1 MIHCSFNPIP
11 AFDVG
16 NSEGLAGN
24 NRQRTSSASCPA
36 KCVGIKMR
44 WGMIGLWHFP
54 FSPVAGSLCDLTAAG
69 DRRYFR
75 ACATPNVFSNGL
87 TKPVP
92 ACVSGS
98 IRGRA
103 RAARR
108 SPGISSSR
116 SIEETAVWAAAFKP
130 NMAYFEAMGI
140 EGIRLLEDLLAAM
153 PEDVP
158 VILDAKRSDIGETQ
172 KYYAQGY
179 FGGWNVDAVT
189 LNPFL
194 GYDSIE
200 PFLDWEGKGIY
211 LLAVTSNAG
220 SADFQRQKLADG
232 RSVFELV
239 TALGER
245 AKAEGRKTDVG
256 YVVGLTNAAD
266 VLEKIPDA
274 PLLVPGLGAQGGDL
288 ASLAA
293 AARSAPDVIN
303 VSRGILYAGDERGF
317 GERAQ
322 DWAEK
327 IAAAYGK

>member
-1 MIHCSFNPIP
+1 MRFTEKLQLRVEST
-11 AFDVG
+11 G
-16 NSEGLAGN
+16 SRL
-24 NRQRTSSASCPA
+24 
-36 KCVGIKMR
+36 CVGLDPR
-44 WGMIGLWHFP
+44 PGDQG
-54 FSPVAGSLCDLTAAG
+54 AAHAK
-69 DRRYFR
+69 DFLLRVI
-75 ACATPNVFSNGL
+75 A
-87 TKPVP
+87 
-92 ACVSGS
+92 
-98 IRGRA
+98 
-103 RAARR
+103 
-108 SPGISSSR
+108 
-116 SIEETAVWAAAFKP
+116 ETSDYAAAFKP

-140 EGIRLLEDLLAAM
+140 EGIRVLEQILAAI
-153 PEDVP
+153 PAGIP
-158 VILDAKRSDIGETQ
+158 IILDAKRSDIGETQ

-179 FGGWNVDAVT
+179 FAGWKVDAVT

-200 PFLDWEGKGIY
+200 PFLDWAGRGIY
-211 LLAVTSNAG
+211 LLAVTSNPG

-245 AKAEGRKTDVG
+245 AKDEGRATDVG

-266 VLEKIPDA
+266 VLEKMPDA

-293 AARSAPDVIN
+293 AARRAPDVIN
-303 VSRGILYAGDERGF
+303 VSRGILYAGDDRSF
-317 GERAQ
+317 AERAR

>member
-1 MIHCSFNPIP
+1 MHRILASEIP
-11 AFDVG
+11 PGGHSPGMRYSDRLQARIEKTG
-16 NSEGLAGN
+16 SRL
-24 NRQRTSSASCPA
+24 
-36 KCVGIKMR
+36 CVGLDPR
-44 WGMIGLWHFP
+44 P
-54 FSPVAGSLCDLTAAG
+54 G
-69 DRRYFR
+69 DGGAEF
-75 ACATPNVFSNGL
+75 
-87 TKPVP
+87 
-92 ACVSGS
+92 
-98 IRGRA
+98 A
-103 RAARR
+103 RNFLKQV
-108 SPGISSSR
+108 
-116 SIEETAVWAAAFKP
+116 IEETAIWAAAFKP

-140 EGIRLLEDLLAAM
+140 EGIRLLEELLAGI
-153 PEDVP
+153 PDEVP

-179 FGGWNVDAVT
+179 FNGWNVDAVT

-211 LLAVTSNAG
+211 LLAVTSNPG
-220 SADFQRQKLADG
+220 SVDFQRQKLADG

-239 TALGER
+239 TALGDR
-245 AKAEGRKTDVG
+245 AIADGRKTDVG

-293 AARSAPDVIN
+293 ASRSAPDVIN

-317 GERAQ
+317 GARAK

-327 IAAAYGK
+327 IAAAYPK

>member
-1 MIHCSFNPIP
+1 MRYAERLQKRIEKTGSR
-11 AFDVG
+11 
-16 NSEGLAGN
+16 L
-24 NRQRTSSASCPA
+24 
-36 KCVGIKMR
+36 CVGLDPR
-44 WGMIGLWHFP
+44 PGEGGASFARN
-54 FSPVAGSLCDLTAAG
+54 FLTQVI
-69 DRRYFR
+69 D
-75 ACATPNVFSNGL
+75 
-87 TKPVP
+87 
-92 ACVSGS
+92 
-98 IRGRA
+98 
-103 RAARR
+103 
-108 SPGISSSR
+108 
-116 SIEETAVWAAAFKP
+116 ETAGYAAAFKP

-140 EGIRLLEDLLAAM
+140 EGIRLLEDLLAGM
-153 PEDVP
+153 PDDVP

-179 FGGWNVDAVT
+179 FGGWKVDAVT

-239 TALGER
+239 TALGDR
-245 AKAEGRKTDVG
+245 ATAEGRKTDVG

-266 VLEKIPDA
+266 VLAKIPAA

-293 AARSAPDVIN
+293 AKRSAPDVIN
-303 VSRGILYAGDERGF
+303 VSRGILYAGDERSF
-317 GERAQ
+317 GTRAK
-322 DWAEK
+322 DWAGK
-327 IAAAYGK
+327 IAAAFPA

>member
-1 MIHCSFNPIP
+1 MRY
-11 AFDVG
+11 A
-16 NSEGLAGN
+16 ERLQ
-24 NRQRTSSASCPA
+24 NRIEKTGSRL
-36 KCVGIKMR
+36 CVGLDPR
-44 WGMIGLWHFP
+44 PGEEGPEF
-54 FSPVAGSLCDLTAAG
+54 
-69 DRRYFR
+69 
-75 ACATPNVFSNGL
+75 
-87 TKPVP
+87 
-92 ACVSGS
+92 
-98 IRGRA
+98 A
-103 RAARR
+103 RNFLKQV
-108 SPGISSSR
+108 ID
-116 SIEETAVWAAAFKP
+116 ETAIWAAAFKP

-140 EGIRLLEDLLAAM
+140 EGIQLLEDLLKEI
-153 PEDVP
+153 PDDVP

-179 FGGWNVDAVT
+179 FSRWNVDAVT

-245 AKAEGRKTDVG
+245 AIKEGRKTDVG

-266 VLEKIPDA
+266 VLAKIPDA

-293 AARSAPDVIN
+293 AKRGAPDVVN

-317 GERAQ
+317 GARAK

-327 IAAAYGK
+327 IAAAYSA

>member
-1 MIHCSFNPIP
+1 MRY
-11 AFDVG
+11 A
-16 NSEGLAGN
+16 
-24 NRQRTSSASCPA
+24 QRLQQRIDKTGSRL
-36 KCVGIKMR
+36 CVGLDPR
-44 WGMIGLWHFP
+44 PGDGG
-54 FSPVAGSLCDLTAAG
+54 AAAARDLLRQVIDETAA
-69 DRRYFR
+69 F
-75 ACATPNVFSNGL
+75 
-87 TKPVP
+87 
-92 ACVSGS
+92 
-98 IRGRA
+98 
-103 RAARR
+103 
-108 SPGISSSR
+108 
-116 SIEETAVWAAAFKP
+116 AAAFKP

-140 EGIRLLEDLLAAM
+140 EGIRVLEELLAKM
-153 PEDVP
+153 PDDVP

-245 AKAEGRKTDVG
+245 ACHEGCKTDVG

-303 VSRGILYAGDERGF
+303 VSRGILYAGDDRSF
-317 GERAQ
+317 AERAQ
-322 DWAEK
+322 EWAEK
-327 IAAAYGK
+327 ISAAFAA

>member
-1 MIHCSFNPIP
+1 MRY
-11 AFDVG
+11 A
-16 NSEGLAGN
+16 ERLQ
-24 NRQRTSSASCPA
+24 QRILKTGSRL
-36 KCVGIKMR
+36 CVGLDPR
-44 WGMIGLWHFP
+44 PGDG
-54 FSPVAGSLCDLTAAG
+54 GAA
-69 DRRYFR
+69 
-75 ACATPNVFSNGL
+75 
-87 TKPVP
+87 
-92 ACVSGS
+92 
-98 IRGRA
+98 
-103 RAARR
+103 AAR
-108 SPGISSSR
+108 GFLEKVID
-116 SIEETAVWAAAFKP
+116 ETSEYAAAYKP

-140 EGIRLLEDLLAAM
+140 EGIRLLEDMLAKM
-153 PEDVP
+153 PDDVP

-220 SADFQRQKLADG
+220 SADFQRQRLADG
-232 RSVFELV
+232 RSVFQLV
-239 TALGER
+239 TALGDR
-245 AKAEGRKTDVG
+245 ALAEGRKTDVG

-293 AARSAPDVIN
+293 AARTAPDVIN
-303 VSRGILYAGDERGF
+303 VSRGILYAGDDRTF
-317 GERAQ
+317 AERAK
-322 DWAEK
+322 DWSDK
-327 IAAAYGK
+327 IAAAFPGL